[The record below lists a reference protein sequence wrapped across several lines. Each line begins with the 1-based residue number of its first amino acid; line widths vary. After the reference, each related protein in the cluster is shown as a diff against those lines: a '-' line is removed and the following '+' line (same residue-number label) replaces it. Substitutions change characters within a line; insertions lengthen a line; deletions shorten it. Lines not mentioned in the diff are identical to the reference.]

1 MKRFLSRLAPYAA
14 VLIFCGAAWLLAHEL
29 RHYRWND
36 IRESLGQIP
45 PLKIVLS
52 AALMVFNYVILVGYD
67 LLALKAIGRQLPLLR
82 VAFASFT
89 GFAASYNF
97 GATLG
102 GVPVRYRSYSVLGL
116 SSIDVLQLSVM
127 LGGTFWIGV
136 FALGGLAFVFDP
148 FEIPPDLHM
157 PFSTVSGLGWGL
169 LAIAVVYIGMT
180 FLWKKPFT
188 IAGQEIRLP
197 GPGIALAQLGVAVAD
212 IVVASGC
219 LYVLLPPDIGMSYPQ
234 FLGVF
239 LLASI
244 AVVLTHVPGGVGV
257 FELVILTLTAST
269 AKDDV
274 VAALLIF
281 RVIYYLLPLMAAIV
295 LLGGQ
300 EYRAHREHVDPVAK
314 QAIQI
319 AASILPTLL
328 AFAAFLAG
336 VVLLLSGNTPGI
348 GDRITTLKHYIPLSF
363 LEASHFLGSVAGV
376 ALLLTARGL
385 QLKLDSA
392 WWAAAVLLVC
402 GIGTSLLKG
411 LDYEAAIL
419 LSLVLVSLIACR
431 DRFYRKG
438 SLVHERFT
446 PAWIALVALAL
457 VSATWLGFFSYRHV
471 DYQNDLWWEFAFH
484 GDASR
489 FLRASVGVAVVVLI
503 FTVWRLLSRAPGP
516 RIEPPT
522 PAEMATVA
530 TIVAK
535 SPRVT
540 STLALL
546 GDKRFLLSDDGTAF
560 IMYAV
565 ERRSWVAMGDPVGPV
580 EQWSELVWKFR
591 ELCDHYHGWP
601 VFYQVAP
608 ENLSIYLDQGLTL
621 LKLGED
627 GRVPLRDYSIAG
639 NHYKSLRSTRNKLQ
653 KSGYV
658 FEIIPRGQASD
669 VMPRLREIS
678 DDWLA
683 EKHSAEK
690 GFSLAF
696 FDEEYLQQFDI
707 AVIRSADEIVAFANI
722 LANEP
727 KEEASIDLMR
737 YESSVPGLMDY
748 LFIELLLWA
757 KEQGFEWFNFGM
769 APLSGIEDRR
779 LAPLWNKIAGLVY
792 RHGDHFYSFE
802 GLRAY
807 KSKFRPVW
815 AARYLA
821 SPGGWALPQ
830 VLADVTRLIGRHRPG
845 GEREAHE
852 NALTA
857 ADPD

>member
-1 MKRFLSRLAPYAA
+1 MKRLLSRLSPFLA
-14 VLIFCGAAWLLAHEL
+14 VLIFIAAAWLLAHEL
-29 RHYRWND
+29 RNYRWHD
-36 IRESLGQIP
+36 VRESLSAMP
-45 PLKIVLS
+45 PQKIAFSIVLMI
-52 AALMVFNYVILVGYD
+52 LNYVVLVGYD
-67 LLALKAIGRQLPLLR
+67 LLALKAIARKLPLLR

-116 SSIDVLQLSVM
+116 SSVEVLQISIM

-136 FALGGLAFVFDP
+136 FAIGGLAFILDP
-148 FEIPPDLHM
+148 FTLPPDLHL
-157 PFSTVSGLGWGL
+157 PITSVSGLGWL
-169 LAIAVVYIGMT
+169 LVASAVVYMGLT

-188 IAGQEIRLP
+188 IAGHEIRLP
-197 GPGIALAQLGVAVAD
+197 GPGIAVGQLGIAIAD
-212 IVVASGC
+212 IMIACGC
-219 LYVLLPPDIGMSYPQ
+219 LYVLLPPDVGMSYPQ

-239 LLASI
+239 LLAQI

-257 FELVILTLTAST
+257 FELVILTLTEST

-274 VAALLIF
+274 VAALLVF
-281 RVIYYLLPLMAAIV
+281 RVIYYLLPLFVAIL
-295 LLGGQ
+295 LLGAQ
-300 EYRAHREHVDPVAK
+300 EYRAHRHHFDPVAR
-314 QAIQI
+314 QAWQI
-319 AASILPTLL
+319 ASSLLPTLL
-328 AFAAFLAG
+328 AFAAFIAG

-348 GDRITTLKHYIPLSF
+348 GERITTLKHYIPLSF

-392 WWAAAVLLVC
+392 WWGAAFLLVA
-402 GIGTSLLKG
+402 GIITSLLKG

-419 LSLVLVSLIACR
+419 LSLVLIALVACR
-431 DRFYRKG
+431 DQFYRKG
-438 SLVHERFT
+438 SLVHERFS
-446 PAWIALVALAL
+446 PGWLALLALAL

-471 DYQNDLWWEFAFH
+471 DYQNDLWWEFTFH

-489 FLRASVGVAVVVLI
+489 FLRASVGVAVVVLVFAI
-503 FTVWRLLSRAPGP
+503 WKLLSRAPGP
-516 RIEPPT
+516 RTEPPT
-522 PAEMATVA
+522 AAELETVA
-530 TIVAK
+530 AIVSQ
-535 SPRVT
+535 SPRVS

-546 GDKRFLLSDDGTAF
+546 GDKRFLFSDDNTAF

-591 ELCDHYHGWP
+591 ELCDRYHGWP

-608 ENLSIYLDQGLTL
+608 ESLSIYLDQGLTL

-627 GRVPLRDYSIAG
+627 GRVPVRDYSIAG
-639 NHYKSLRSTRNKLQ
+639 NHFKSLRSTRNKLQ
-653 KSGYV
+653 KSGYT
-658 FEIIPRGQASD
+658 FEIVPRDQTAEL
-669 VMPRLREIS
+669 MPRLREIS
-678 DDWLA
+678 DGWLA
-683 EKHSAEK
+683 EKNSAEK

-696 FDEEYLQQFDI
+696 FEEEYLRHFDI
-707 AVIRSADEIVAFANI
+707 AVIRDAEKIVAFANV

-737 YESSVPGLMDY
+737 YDSSIPGLMDF

-757 KEQGFEWFNFGM
+757 KEQGYEWFNFGM
-769 APLSGIEDRR
+769 APLSGIEDRK
-779 LAPLWNKIAGLVY
+779 LAPMWNKVAGLVY

-807 KSKFRPVW
+807 KSKFKPVW
-815 AARYLA
+815 TSRYLA

-830 VLADVTRLIGRHRPG
+830 VLADVTRLIGRHRPSSDS
-845 GEREAHE
+845 
-852 NALTA
+852 
-857 ADPD
+857 ADDEP